1 MLCLNLYHMWKVLLF
16 WCWAM
21 IRNLSF
27 YFFLSYPLLSE
38 AVCFHAF
45 TFFSLLSFLVMHR
58 LTASPSVPN
67 QPLYFFFSCWVII
80 YVCSNVT
87 KLIKDCLFKICAIAR
102 IEITRWKTGWT
113 AFQSTVRNLC
123 FTSLFCLE
131 EPNLEQC
138 VLFIWIGFCLLHW
151 PRLWGAFLERGLMH
165 CRIQGS
171 LKIQGSGKADQRR
184 VWTHEVYLYKKLL
197 NAQQRL
203 K

>member
-1 MLCLNLYHMWKVLLF
+1 MESFTILVLSNDKEPFILLF
-16 WCWAM
+16 PF
-21 IRNLSF
+21 I
-27 YFFLSYPLLSE
+27 
-38 AVCFHAF
+38 
-45 TFFSLLSFLVMHR
+45 
-58 LTASPSVPN
+58 SPSLWGCVFPCIHFLLTSLFFGYA
-67 QPLYFFFSCWVII
+67 QAHCKSISPKPAIILFFSCWVII